1 MNYLHRCNKVYNGK
15 VPKWMWK
22 ERTKMQRTS
31 SCRRTI
37 PFSLIVPRPRRVLL
51 SDLIELLHQD
61 GCWKEERE
69 RERVEGGWRRVVRET
84 SGQIAPSARLF
95 LPLIPFMQPPHPKP
109 SILICPVSQIP
120 SHVTIGQLYN
130 RGHPTF
136 RLHSVFFGI
145 VASAQSITDEC
156 IVNGS
161 KYFQH

>member
-22 ERTKMQRTS
+22 EKTKMQRTS
-31 SCRRTI
+31 SCRRHRMI

-51 SDLIELLHQD
+51 SAEGSDWVASSGRLLK
-61 GCWKEERE
+61 GRKGEGESGGWVE
-69 RERVEGGWRRVVRET
+69 EGGEDISMFVLSSYSFYAT
-84 SGQIAPSARLF
+84 
-95 LPLIPFMQPPHPKP
+95 PPHPKP

-136 RLHSVFFGI
+136 RLYSVFFGI